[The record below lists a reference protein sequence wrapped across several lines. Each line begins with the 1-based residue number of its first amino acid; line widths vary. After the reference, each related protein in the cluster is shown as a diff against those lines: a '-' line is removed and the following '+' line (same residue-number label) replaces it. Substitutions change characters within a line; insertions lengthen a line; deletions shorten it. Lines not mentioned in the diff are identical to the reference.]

1 MIQILNYVEDNFA
14 KSIICEDEALKN
26 GEVVLVKGL
35 ADNTLAK
42 VSDIGAEGECYEVTD
57 LEDDAN
63 KILAMVASDGHR
75 YEKRD
80 MWNHGDYPD
89 TEAGNPVRGYFLHK
103 GMVVTIEK
111 TLVDETVAV
120 GDQLTVKASSHNLK
134 KYTAPTTGETGA
146 KRIVG
151 EVVEVL
157 TVQGRDMVKILF
169 Y

>member
-75 YEKRD
+75 YEKRS
-80 MWNHGDYPD
+80 
-89 TEAGNPVRGYFLHK
+89 VFL
-103 GMVVTIEK
+103 
-111 TLVDETVAV
+111 
-120 GDQLTVKASSHNLK
+120 
-134 KYTAPTTGETGA
+134 
-146 KRIVG
+146 
-151 EVVEVL
+151 
-157 TVQGRDMVKILF
+157 
-169 Y
+169 

>member
-1 MIQILNYVEDNFA
+1 MIQILNYVDDNFA

-42 VSDIGAEGECYEVTD
+42 VSDIEAEGECYEVTD

-111 TLVDETVAV
+111 TLIDETVAV

-134 KYTAPTTGETGA
+134 KYTAPGVGETGA

-151 EVVEVL
+151 EVVEVF